1 MRAMATSVSR
11 QGIRQVFTPKPR
23 TRPGLTSM
31 ADLEC
36 IQDTQAFVTAQEV
49 QAAAERLAAGFT
61 VRVATPRGVTVLAP
75 KYGG

>member
-1 MRAMATSVSR
+1 
-11 QGIRQVFTPKPR
+11 
-23 TRPGLTSM
+23 M

-49 QAAAERLAAGFT
+49 QAATERLAAGFT

-75 KYGG
+75 KFGG